1 MSEQKLQPIKVCIVN
16 DSNLMRKYLT
26 DLISHDGIEVISTAI
41 DGNDALSK
49 ITVKKPDVILL
60 DLEMPKMDGLTF
72 IDEVVKS
79 GTLFP
84 IIVASNFSQDGSK
97 LVLDALENGAVDF
110 VSISQDSQDSK
121 NSKKLQ
127 DTLIEKIK
135 IAHKSDPYQLI
146 QDKINSLRPRRKG
159 TPRTDTSERLVVIGS
174 STGGPATVQKVLT
187 GLDLDIPAGI
197 LLVQHM
203 PKGFTKQFAN
213 RLSKTTGFVVKEA
226 EEGDIIKDG
235 EILIAPGDYH
245 MVVQPNRKVH
255 LDSSDKRFGVRPSV
269 NMTMVSASEVY
280 GSNLVGVVLTGMG
293 HDGGFGMKSIKKRGG
308 HTIVQNKETCVIFGM
323 PQSVIDLDAA
333 DHILALNEISAE
345 ILKEVQNLVR

>member
-1 MSEQKLQPIKVCIVN
+1 MSKQQLQPIKVCIVN

-26 DLISHDGIEVISTAI
+26 NLISNDGIEVISTAI

-49 ITVKKPDVILL
+49 IAAKQPDVILL

-84 IIVASNFSQDGSK
+84 IIVASNFSQEGSK

-110 VSISQDSQDSK
+110 VSISQDSKD
-121 NSKKLQ
+121 SKKLQ

-135 IAHKSDPYQLI
+135 IAHQSDPFQLI
-146 QDKINSLRPRRKG
+146 QNKINSLRPKRKG

-174 STGGPATVQKVLT
+174 STGGPATVQKVLS
-187 GLDLDIPAGI
+187 GLDPDIPAGI

-203 PKGFTKQFAN
+203 PKGFTNQFAD
-213 RLSKTTGFVVKEA
+213 RLTKTTGFTVKEA
-226 EEGDIIKDG
+226 EEGDLIKDG

-245 MVVQPNRKVH
+245 MVVQPNRKIH

-269 NMTMVSASEVY
+269 NMTMISASEVY
-280 GSNLVGVVLTGMG
+280 GANLVGVVLTGMG

-333 DHILALNEISAE
+333 DHILALNEIPTK
-345 ILKEVQNLVR
+345 ILTEVQNLVR

>member
-1 MSEQKLQPIKVCIVN
+1 MMSEQKLQPIKVCIVN

-41 DGNDALSK
+41 DGHDALSK
-49 ITVKKPDVILL
+49 IAAKKPDVILL

-84 IIVASNFSQDGSK
+84 IIVASNFSNDGSK

-110 VSISQDSQDSK
+110 ISISEDAQ

-146 QDKINSLRPRRKG
+146 QSNLTSLKPKRTG
-159 TPRTDTSERLVVIGS
+159 TPRSDTSERVVVIGS
-174 STGGPATVQKVLT
+174 STGGPGTVQNVLS
-187 GLDLDIPAGI
+187 GLAHDIPAGI

-203 PKGFTKQFAN
+203 PKGFTKQFAA

-235 EILIAPGDYH
+235 EVLVAPGDYH
-245 MVVQPNRKVH
+245 MIVQPNRKIH

-269 NMTMVSASEVY
+269 NMTMVSAAEVY

-308 HTIVQNKETCVIFGM
+308 YTIVQNKETSVIFGM
-323 PQSVIDLDAA
+323 PQAVIDLGAA
-333 DHILALNEISAE
+333 DVVLALNEIPAK
-345 ILKEVQNLVR
+345 IVKEVENLVR